1 MLFVYCKPGLN
12 KQLDSLRKAG
22 GRGALVAGHVDS
34 ILRGLTSSRPD
45 PRSAGRITRNGEA
58 RIRECVKY
66 DLVDSYRLVGIKRGD
81 SLILSFVGTHDE
93 CDRWIKGHQ
102 RTGFSWKRENR
113 LASSAHCPD
122 AGVAGPGEDET
133 EPAREEDDP
142 FMRIGEVDLRK
153 IFHGL
158 AHE

>member
-1 MLFVYCKPGLN
+1 MLFIYCNPGLN

-22 GRGALVAGHVDS
+22 GRTALVAGHVDS
-34 ILRGLTSSRPD
+34 IIRELTSSRPD

-66 DLVDSYRLVGIKRGD
+66 DLVDSYRLVGIIRDD

-102 RTGFSWKRENR
+102 RTGFSWKKRNR
-113 LASSAHCPD
+113 LASCAHTPD
-122 AGVAGPGEDET
+122 AAAWEPGEDEA
-133 EPAREEDDP
+133 EPAREEEDP

>member
-1 MLFVYCKPGLN
+1 MLFVYCNPGLN

-22 GRGALVAGHVDS
+22 GRAALVAGHVDS
-34 ILRGLTSSRPD
+34 IIRGLTSSPPD
-45 PRSAGRITRNGEA
+45 LRSAGRITRNGEA

-66 DLVDSYRLVGIKRGD
+66 DLVDSYRLIGIKRDD

-102 RTGFSWKRENR
+102 RTGFSGKRENR
-113 LASSAHCPD
+113 LASCVHFPD
-122 AGVAGPGEDET
+122 AGVEGPGDEGV
-133 EPAREEDDP
+133 EPTREEDDP